1 MLFSSFKG
9 LSFSLLNFQALSMP
23 SASRFLRVNYS
34 LAKTCINEKNFTY
47 VADDICVPTAR
58 IWHIYELRFYLLAD
72 TQVFW
77 VVYWHMLIWIRKENS
92 AKLQFYLL
100 ILKLTAFS
108 FPLPP
113 SFSWCLSP
121 TKTFS
126 PFHTEFRDLSSHFH
140 HHGTLFFTPMRATL
154 HSAPCSRLNFWTT
167 RTLKWP
173 IVGNF
178 AFVKLRMYD
187 HAASRCEQRGCQSF
201 HWFSSVKP

>member
-9 LSFSLLNFQALSMP
+9 LSFSLLNFQALCMP

-58 IWHIYELRFYLLAD
+58 IWHIYELRFYLLAG

-92 AKLQFYLL
+92 VKLQFYLL
-100 ILKLTAFS
+100 TLKLTAFS
-108 FPLPP
+108 LPLPP

-126 PFHTEFRDLSSHFH
+126 PFHTEFRGLSSHFH
-140 HHGTLFFTPMRATL
+140 HHGTLFFIPMRATL
-154 HSAPCSRLNFWTT
+154 HLAPCSRLNF
-167 RTLKWP
+167 
-173 IVGNF
+173 
-178 AFVKLRMYD
+178 
-187 HAASRCEQRGCQSF
+187 
-201 HWFSSVKP
+201 